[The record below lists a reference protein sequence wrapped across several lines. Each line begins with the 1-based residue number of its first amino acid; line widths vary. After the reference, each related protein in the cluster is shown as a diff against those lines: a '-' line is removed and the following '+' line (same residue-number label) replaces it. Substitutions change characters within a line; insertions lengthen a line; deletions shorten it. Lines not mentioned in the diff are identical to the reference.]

1 MADSSTARAST
12 TRAPATRADA
22 GDRRRTSLRTRI
34 VAVAVAVVAL
44 ALGLGAVGVV
54 ITLDRM
60 LTSQVAEQ
68 LRGDLDTMADGIED
82 GTLTRDGVEQRDDDV
97 LIAWHTGGETVVNED
112 EARSLP
118 IPDEDAVAHTTV
130 DGERMLVV
138 AERIDGGAL
147 VLARSVDDVTEAVGT
162 TGALLA
168 VAVPLAIALIG
179 LVVWLVVTRAL
190 APVERIRAQVDGID
204 ASALDRRVPTSGRGD
219 EIDRLAGTMNRM
231 LDRVEDGYRARQRF
245 VGDASHELRS
255 PLATI
260 RQFAE
265 LSRAHPE
272 TTAPGELAEVVLA
285 EGGRMQDIVEGLL
298 LLARLD
304 ENAVSTASLVDLDD
318 LALAEVQRLRGLGAV
333 AVDGRAI
340 SAVAV
345 RGDERLLARVA
356 RNLVDNAARHARTTV
371 AIGCRVAE
379 GRALL
384 WVDDDGDGVAPDDR
398 ERVFERFVRLD
409 EARSR
414 DAGGSGLGLAIVRE
428 IVLAH
433 GGEVR
438 IDDAPSGG
446 ARFVVVLPAA

>member
-1 MADSSTARAST
+1 M
-12 TRAPATRADA
+12 
-22 GDRRRTSLRTRI
+22 
-34 VAVAVAVVAL
+34 VAV
-44 ALGLGAVGVV
+44 ALGLGAVGIVV
-54 ITLDRM
+54 TLDRM
-60 LTSQVAEQ
+60 LTSQIAEQ
-68 LRGDLDTMADGIED
+68 LRGELETTIDGLED
-82 GTLTRDGVEQRDDDV
+82 GTLSREWVTERDDI
-97 LIAWHTGGETVVNED
+97 LIAWHTGGEIVANED

-118 IPDEDAVAHTTV
+118 IPDEDAVAHATV

-138 AERIDGGAL
+138 ADRIDDGAL
-147 VLARSVDDVTEAVGT
+147 VLARSIDEAAEAVGT

-168 VAVPLAIALIG
+168 VAVPIAIALIG
-179 LVVWLVVTRAL
+179 LVVWIVVTRAL

-272 TTAPGELAEVVLA
+272 ATAPGELADVVLA

-304 ENAVSTASLVDLDD
+304 ENAVATASLVDLDD
-318 LALAEVQRLRGLGAV
+318 LAHAEVQRLRGLGSV
-333 AVDGRAI
+333 TVDGRAI
-340 SAVAV
+340 SAAAV

-356 RNLVDNAARHARTTV
+356 RNLVDNAARHARTAV
-371 AIGCRVAE
+371 AIGCRVTD
-379 GRALL
+379 GRAVL
-384 WVDDDGDGVAPDDR
+384 WVDDDGTGIAEADR

-414 DAGGSGLGLAIVRE
+414 DVGGSGLGLAIVRE

-433 GGEVR
+433 GGDVR
-438 IDDAPSGG
+438 VDDAPSGG